1 MGTLVKAGAK
11 RGQQGMSLASAAARW
26 QGVQPERRITGAA
39 RWRGPGLRA
48 PTATARP
55 SSARWQHGGAQCR
68 RNPGGW
74 ANNIWTAAPT
84 PSGHANVNLNNGN
97 ANDKPDANNN
107 NVSAVL

>member
-1 MGTLVKAGAK
+1 M
-11 RGQQGMSLASAAARW
+11 
-26 QGVQPERRITGAA
+26 RRIIGAA
-39 RWRGPGLRA
+39 RRRA
-48 PTATARP
+48 SAWCRPASARP
-55 SSARWQHGGAQCR
+55 LSALWQHGGAQCR

-97 ANDKPDANNN
+97 VNDKPDANNN